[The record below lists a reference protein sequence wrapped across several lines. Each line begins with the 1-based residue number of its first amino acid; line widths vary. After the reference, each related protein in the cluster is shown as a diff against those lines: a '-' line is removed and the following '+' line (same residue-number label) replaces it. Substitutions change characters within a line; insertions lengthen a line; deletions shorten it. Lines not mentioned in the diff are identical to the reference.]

1 MTRMYGLF
9 VGLVCTAFAVGCSS
23 QQQPNLTGKVIHK
36 EYSDLKF
43 SADSIELQSV
53 TNPSQFAYGQLTEA
67 GDFAVESLIDGKIV
81 KGAPAGQ
88 YRVRFIISDDDIE
101 HKKELISKVDKR
113 YLNHELSG
121 WNVEVPGSDIV
132 LELTGPKK

>member
-1 MTRMYGLF
+1 MTRMY
-9 VGLVCTAFAVGCSS
+9 VLVVSAVFAALAVGCSG
-23 QQQPNLTGKVIHK
+23 QQQPTLTGKVVHK
-36 EYSDLKF
+36 EHSDLKF

-53 TNPSQFAYGQLTEA
+53 TNPTQFAYGQLTEA

-81 KGAPAGQ
+81 KGAPAGK

-101 HKKELISKVDKR
+101 HKKDLISKVDKR